1 MSDAAIRAF
10 RALPQDWP
18 QLSPGSPISAVCSD
32 FVTSLPAQI
41 WVGEIDPLTGRESQ
55 VLRLTGEGK
64 ASRDIATE
72 LGLSNGTVRNYL
84 SDAISKLG
92 AAIV

>member
-1 MSDAAIRAF
+1 M
-10 RALPQDWP
+10 
-18 QLSPGSPISAVCSD
+18 
-32 FVTSLPAQI
+32 
-41 WVGEIDPLTGRESQ
+41 GEIDPLTGRESQ

-92 AAIV
+92 ASNRVEAARIARAKAGCNLQDFLGRRIRGCHRDRLFCKT